1 MKKVNL
7 SVSLITQSEHQEYN
21 LTGEIDENNNRLT
34 YVEPSTN
41 IRTVIDRSA
50 KRIIRESDHYRMI
63 LYFNEEEREEI
74 ILKVE
79 AKMLEVKIKTLIYE
93 SNENHF
99 HVKYQLIEANEEV
112 EYIIDSDEVKE

>member
-1 MKKVNL
+1 
-7 SVSLITQSEHQEYN
+7 
-21 LTGEIDENNNRLT
+21 
-34 YVEPSTN
+34 
-41 IRTVIDRSA
+41 
-50 KRIIRESDHYRMI
+50 MI
-63 LYFNEEEREEI
+63 LYFNEEERVEI

>member
-7 SVSLITQSEHQEYN
+7 SISLITQSEHQEYN
-21 LTGEIDENNNRLT
+21 LTGEIDENNNRLI

-63 LYFNEEEREEI
+63 LYFNEEERVEI

>member
-7 SVSLITQSEHQEYN
+7 SISLITQSEHQEYN
-21 LTGEIDENNNRLT
+21 LTGEIDENNNGLI

-63 LYFNEEEREEI
+63 LYFNEEERVEI